1 MCVGKKIVPMNMH
14 TLQVGINMIN
24 LYDIKY
30 ANLPMSERE
39 NPIVLKFFKNNPS
52 RVRYRG
58 KSIPGVY
65 NRAPHHC
72 IKEFA
77 TSFTIYP
84 R

>member
-1 MCVGKKIVPMNMH
+1 MLLNILVI
-14 TLQVGINMIN
+14 QVGINMIN
-24 LYDIKY
+24 LYDNKY

-39 NPIVLKFFKNNPS
+39 NPIVLKFLKKFPS

-58 KSIPGVY
+58 KSIPGIY
-65 NRAPHHC
+65 NRPASHC
-72 IKEFA
+72 IREFA

>member
-39 NPIVLKFFKNNPS
+39 NPIVLKFLKNNPS

-58 KSIPGVY
+58 KSIPGLF
-65 NRAPHHC
+65 NTATHHC

>member
-24 LYDIKY
+24 LYDNKY

-39 NPIVLKFFKNNPS
+39 NPIVLKFLKKFPS

-58 KSIPGVY
+58 KSIPGIY
-65 NRAPHHC
+65 NRPASHC
-72 IKEFA
+72 IRQFA
-77 TSFTIYP
+77 TTFTIYP

>member
-1 MCVGKKIVPMNMH
+1 MLLSILVI
-14 TLQVGINMIN
+14 QVDINMIN
-24 LYDIKY
+24 LYDNKY

-39 NPIVLKFFKNNPS
+39 NPIVLKFLKKFPS

-58 KSIPGVY
+58 KSIPGIY
-65 NRAPHHC
+65 NRPASHC
-72 IKEFA
+72 LREFA

>member
-24 LYDIKY
+24 LYDNKY

-39 NPIVLKFFKNNPS
+39 NPIVLKFLKKFPS

-58 KSIPGVY
+58 KSIPGIY
-65 NRAPHHC
+65 NRPASHC
-72 IKEFA
+72 IREFA
-77 TSFTIYP
+77 TTFTIYP

>member
-24 LYDIKY
+24 LYDNKY

-39 NPIVLKFFKNNPS
+39 NPIVLKFLKNNPS

-58 KSIPGVY
+58 KSIPGIY
-65 NRAPHHC
+65 NRPASHC
-72 IKEFA
+72 IREFA

>member
-1 MCVGKKIVPMNMH
+1 
-14 TLQVGINMIN
+14 MIN
-24 LYDIKY
+24 LYDNKY

-39 NPIVLKFFKNNPS
+39 NPIVLKFLKKFPS

-65 NRAPHHC
+65 KRSAHHC
-72 IKEFA
+72 LKEFA

>member
-1 MCVGKKIVPMNMH
+1 MLLNILV
-14 TLQVGINMIN
+14 LQVGINMIN
-24 LYDIKY
+24 LYDNKY

-39 NPIVLKFFKNNPS
+39 NPIVLKFLKKFPS

-58 KSIPGVY
+58 KSIPGIY
-65 NRAPHHC
+65 NRPASHC
-72 IKEFA
+72 LREFA